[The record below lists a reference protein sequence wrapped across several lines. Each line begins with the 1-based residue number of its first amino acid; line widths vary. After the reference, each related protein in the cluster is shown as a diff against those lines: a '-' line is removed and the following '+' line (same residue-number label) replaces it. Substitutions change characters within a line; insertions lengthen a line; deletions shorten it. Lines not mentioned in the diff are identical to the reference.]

1 MKAFLRKLFSPLLMI
16 FESGTSEYVY
26 KPSHRLVLI
35 VMGGLFSALAALVLF
50 VAEGNGA
57 EYFLP
62 VVLFGGLGIISLI
75 IGFLGTDRAVAKIW
89 GSA

>member
-1 MKAFLRKLFSPLLMI
+1 MI
-16 FESGTSEYVY
+16 FESGNGEYVY

-35 VMGGLFSALAALVLF
+35 VMGALFTALATLVIF

-62 VVLFGGLGIISLI
+62 VVLFGGLGIVSLI
-75 IGFLGTDRAVAKIW
+75 IGFLGSDRAVAKIW